1 MAYDEHTA
9 DRVRRA
15 IAHHD
20 GLSERPMFG
29 GLCLMVNGNMFA
41 GIRNDELMLR
51 VGPERFEELLA
62 KPGAR
67 PMDFTGRPM
76 HGYLYVASS
85 AFERDEDL
93 SAWLE
98 DALWFVE
105 SLPPKQPGAKTSK
118 RKKA

>member
-1 MAYDEHTA
+1 MAYDEQVA
-9 DRVRRA
+9 DRVRQA
-15 IAHHD
+15 ISNHG
-20 GLSERPMFG
+20 GLSERRMFG

-41 GIRNDELMLR
+41 GIRDDELMLR
-51 VGPERFEELLA
+51 VGPERFEALLA

-76 HGYLYVASS
+76 HGYLYVAAT

-93 SAWLE
+93 STWLE
-98 DALWFVE
+98 AALGFVE
-105 SLPPKQPGAKTSK
+105 SLTPKQPGAKTSK